1 MSWERDPLW
10 AKARLFFERAFNES
24 RDDPAFG
31 LWCSL
36 GLELLGRA
44 ALASVSPTLLAE
56 PDNEH
61 KHLLHA
67 LGRGSKRVPRKSIST
82 AQVFALCRQLFGAS
96 FTEDDFKAAMAL
108 VNRRN
113 EELHTGS
120 AAFEQYQPR
129 EWLPGF
135 YRVSRNLA
143 EAIGESL
150 ENLFGNEEAGVA
162 QETLAENENDTR
174 QRVRSAIA
182 AYARVFREKPEPE
195 RQAAAEHAEKQGKDL
210 AYQRHHRVTC
220 PACECIATV
229 QGKTFGNEHTT
240 HEEDTIKV
248 RQPVYPTS
256 FSCSA
261 CGLQLTGYTELNA
274 AGLGGHYTRT
284 TAYTPEEYYGLI
296 NPNDFDPT
304 PYIEEYLREQYDEY
318 DNE

>member
-36 GLELLGRA
+36 GLELLARA

-61 KHLLHA
+61 KQLLHA
-67 LGRGSKRVPRKSIST
+67 LGRGSDRVPRKSIST
-82 AQVFALCRQLFGAS
+82 AQVFALCRQLFGTS

-113 EELHTGS
+113 EELHTGA
-120 AAFEQYQPR
+120 AAFEQYQPK

-143 EAIGESL
+143 EAIGETL
-150 ENLFGNEEAGVA
+150 DNLFGNEEAEVA

-174 QRVRSAIA
+174 QRVKSAIA
-182 AYARVFREKPEPE
+182 AYARVFREKPEAE
-195 RQAAAEHAEKQGKDL
+195 RRTAAERAEKQGK
-210 AYQRHHRVTC
+210 RCFR
-220 PACECIATV
+220 
-229 QGKTFGNEHTT
+229 K
-240 HEEDTIKV
+240 
-248 RQPVYPTS
+248 S
-256 FSCSA
+256 
-261 CGLQLTGYTELNA
+261 
-274 AGLGGHYTRT
+274 
-284 TAYTPEEYYGLI
+284 
-296 NPNDFDPT
+296 
-304 PYIEEYLREQYDEY
+304 
-318 DNE
+318 